1 MPLDPE
7 EDMYS
12 SYLIEIIDYNDHT
25 LQLRISELH
34 RFGNLPNF
42 EESFLLNEMLD
53 NYLQEIPP
61 TIAVRIFYELHR
73 GTLSGAADDQNFE
86 HFKKNNPS
94 VSKFMNW
101 YGASHGDFFLTD
113 KAHLQMLKNSRFG
126 DPQHKDKH
134 GADIY
139 SYDTREYNNE
149 KTYYYQTYARRDY
162 FFKIAQANIYNL
174 EILDA
179 GKNKE
184 TEKEWVIL
192 QCFLSEELDFLIPAW
207 KKEKSWKTAQS
218 A

>member
-7 EDMYS
+7 EDMYA
-12 SYLIEIIDYNDHT
+12 SYLIEIIDYNDHA

-34 RFGNLPNF
+34 RFGNLPDF
-42 EESFLLNEMLD
+42 EASFLLTEMLD
-53 NYLQEIPP
+53 NYLREIPP
-61 TIAVRIFYELHR
+61 SIATRIFYELHR
-73 GTLSGAADDQNFE
+73 GTLLGAANDQNFE

-101 YGASHGDFFLTD
+101 YSASHGDFFLTD
-113 KAHLQMLKNSRFG
+113 KAHFQILKNSRFG

-139 SYDTREYNNE
+139 SYNTHEYNNE
-149 KTYYYQTYARRDY
+149 KAYYYQTYTRRDY
-162 FFKIAQANIYNL
+162 FEKIATANIYNL
-174 EILDA
+174 EILGA

-192 QCFLSEELDFLIPAW
+192 QCFLSEELDFLIPSW
-207 KKEKSWKTAQS
+207 KTGKSWKTEQS